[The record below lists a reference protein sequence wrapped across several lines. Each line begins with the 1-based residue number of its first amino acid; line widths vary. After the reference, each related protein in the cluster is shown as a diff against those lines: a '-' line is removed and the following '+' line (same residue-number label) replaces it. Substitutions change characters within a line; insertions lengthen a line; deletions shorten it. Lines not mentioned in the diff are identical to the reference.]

1 MAKSKAEIQKAYRE
15 RKKLREGEA
24 YLKKERER
32 IKAYYVPID
41 EKPQRKAEERR
52 QKIREWVRQHR
63 LKNKNKS
70 KTVTNNLEQSAEVSS
85 SSSDVT
91 STMNTELLVVKL
103 PKLATKKRTRTRVN
117 RANTKHRRTIADL
130 SGKNEQLNRKIK
142 TVSKRYQRLVNMV
155 KKTQPNESIPSTS
168 PSVENTP
175 STSTPVVFT
184 PRKRTMT
191 EIREEGLTPR
201 KVPRKI
207 KEKLLFANV
216 ITEELGI
223 AWRSNGLKGKH
234 VLKNLV
240 NGEIIKKYKMMTML
254 GLKSG
259 IRRHHFMAKGYSK
272 KLLSFPIFRKRVES
286 RENLRRDVVRFLER
300 DDNSRM
306 MPGKNDTK
314 KTETGHIQKRIL
326 NNSMLFLHLKFKT
339 ESPNNISLAT
349 FCRLRP
355 KHICLTK
362 HLSRNKCLCQKH
374 QNMALA
380 LKNMKA
386 SGANVT
392 INPDEFVR
400 QLKERSLP
408 DILSEIRD
416 ENVKYEQWKKVEMA
430 DGKKRT
436 KIVDRE
442 VTRDSFISILQAQV
456 RDFQEH
462 VSRVRRRLRWPP
474 LE

>member
-1 MAKSKAEIQKAYRE
+1 
-15 RKKLREGEA
+15 
-24 YLKKERER
+24 
-32 IKAYYVPID
+32 
-41 EKPQRKAEERR
+41 
-52 QKIREWVRQHR
+52 
-63 LKNKNKS
+63 
-70 KTVTNNLEQSAEVSS
+70 
-85 SSSDVT
+85 
-91 STMNTELLVVKL
+91 
-103 PKLATKKRTRTRVN
+103 
-117 RANTKHRRTIADL
+117 
-130 SGKNEQLNRKIK
+130 
-142 TVSKRYQRLVNMV
+142 
-155 KKTQPNESIPSTS
+155 
-168 PSVENTP
+168 
-175 STSTPVVFT
+175 
-184 PRKRTMT
+184 
-191 EIREEGLTPR
+191 
-201 KVPRKI
+201 
-207 KEKLLFANV
+207 
-216 ITEELGI
+216 
-223 AWRSNGLKGKH
+223 
-234 VLKNLV
+234 
-240 NGEIIKKYKMMTML
+240 
-254 GLKSG
+254 
-259 IRRHHFMAKGYSK
+259 MAKGCSK

-286 RENLRRDVVRFLER
+286 RENLHRDVVRFLER

-326 NNSMLFLHLKFKT
+326 NDSMLFLHLKFKT

-349 FCRLRP
+349 FCRLRH

-392 INPDEFVR
+392 INPDEFAR

-416 ENVKYEQWKKVEMA
+416 ENVKYEQWKKVEIA

-462 VSRVRRRLRWPP
+462 VSSFTQSEGKFTDWKCHRSDGFCRKLFVLFSR
-474 LE
+474 